1 MKLFKQRRAETL
13 RRDARVDRRIP
24 SGVATGA
31 FIDQPN
37 IQALSVRVDAKQSC
51 TEKTAFPSAF
61 FAVSNRNDRRPILHL
76 PGNFFHTHSIVLIK
90 R

>member
-1 MKLFKQRRAETL
+1 MELFEQHRTDTL
-13 RRDARVDRRIP
+13 RRDTRVDRRIP